1 MTSLRRRRRGAVGA
15 LLLFVCSDAGAAQ
28 SAHRT
33 FQVRIDKMAFG
44 PTPAD
49 ARVGDVIDWVN
60 ADFLRHTATA
70 ADRSFDLDLAPGAHA
85 RLILRKPGDLGFRCR
100 YHPNMTGVLVV
111 AR

>member
-1 MTSLRRRRRGAVGA
+1 VTSLRRLRRGAVGA
-15 LLLFVCSDAGAAQ
+15 LLLFVCSNAGAAQ
-28 SAHRT
+28 PAHRI

-44 PTPAD
+44 RTPAD
-49 ARVGDVIDWVN
+49 ARVGDLIDWVN

-85 RLILRKPGDLGFRCR
+85 RLILRKPGKVAFRCR
-100 YHPNMTGVLVV
+100 YHPSMTGVLVI